1 MRSRCHKKRFDNSTF
16 KIALLLYHTGMR
28 RYMKNGSWLESRHA
42 SLHNHFLC
50 DILKKPEERMDDLSV
65 FTGNANRPLAASI
78 CKHLRIPLGD
88 ADVFQFSNEN
98 IFVKINDNVRGHD
111 VFVIQPF
118 CMPVNRS
125 IMELLIM
132 IDAFK
137 RASAARITA
146 VIPYYAYGRTDKK
159 DQPRVPI
166 TARLIAD
173 CITVAGAHRVLTMDM
188 HAGQIQGFFNIPVDE
203 LTAQIIQARYFAQ
216 KKLGDIVVVSAD
228 EGFAKKARKLAD
240 RLNAPLAIIEKR
252 RHGNTSAAEA
262 MGIIGSVEGKHAII
276 VDDEIDTAGSL
287 TQAVHVVQEH
297 GARDIYCCA
306 THGIFSGPAIERLKD
321 SPVEEIVITDTVP
334 LLEYKR
340 LPNITVLS
348 VAEFFA
354 DTIHRIHDG
363 RSVSELF

>member
-1 MRSRCHKKRFDNSTF
+1 M
-16 KIALLLYHTGMR
+16 
-28 RYMKNGSWLESRHA
+28 E
-42 SLHNHFLC
+42 
-50 DILKKPEERMDDLSV
+50 DLSV
-65 FTGNANRPLAASI
+65 FTGNANRPLAAAI
-78 CKHLRIPLGD
+78 CRNLRIPLGD

-98 IFVKINDNVRGHD
+98 IFVKINDNVRGRD

-118 CMPVNRS
+118 SSPVNRS

-132 IDAFK
+132 IDALK

-173 CITVAGAHRVLTMDM
+173 CITVAGANRVLTMDM

-203 LTAQIIQARYFAQ
+203 LTAQIIQARYFVQ
-216 KKLGDIVVVSAD
+216 KELVDFTVVSAD
-228 EGFAKKARKLAD
+228 EGFAKKARQLAD

-252 RHGNTSAAEA
+252 RHGNNSIAEA
-262 MGIIGSVEGKHAII
+262 MGIIGSVEGRHALI

-287 TQAVHVVQEH
+287 TQAVRVVHEH

-306 THGIFSGPAIERLKD
+306 THGIFSGPAIERLKNAPIKEIIVTD
-321 SPVEEIVITDTVP
+321 SIP
-334 LLEYKR
+334 LSEQKH
-340 LPNITVLS
+340 LPHLTVLS
-348 VAEFFA
+348 VAELFA
-354 DTIHRIHDG
+354 GAISRIHDG
-363 RSVSELF
+363 RSVTELFR

>member
-1 MRSRCHKKRFDNSTF
+1 
-16 KIALLLYHTGMR
+16 
-28 RYMKNGSWLESRHA
+28 
-42 SLHNHFLC
+42 
-50 DILKKPEERMDDLSV
+50 MDDLIV

-78 CKHLRIPLGD
+78 CKHLRMPLGD

-98 IFVKINDNVRGHD
+98 IFVKINDNVRGRD

-118 CMPVNRS
+118 SSPVNRS

-132 IDAFK
+132 VDALK

-203 LTAQIIQARYFAQ
+203 LTAQIILARYFSQ
-216 KKLGDIVVVSAD
+216 KGLDDFTVVSTD
-228 EGFAKKARKLAD
+228 EGFAKKARMLAD
-240 RLNAPLAIIEKR
+240 RLDAPLAIVEKR
-252 RHGNTSAAEA
+252 RHGNNGLTEA
-262 MGIIGSVEGKHAII
+262 MGIIGSVEGKNALI

-287 TQAVHVVQEH
+287 VQAVRVVHEH
-297 GARDIYCCA
+297 GARCIYCCA
-306 THGIFSGPAIERLKD
+306 THGVFSGQALERLK
-321 SPVEEIVITDTVP
+321 SAHVEEIVITDSIA
-334 LLEYKR
+334 LAEQKR
-340 LPNITVLS
+340 LPNLMVLS
-348 VAEFFA
+348 VAELFA
-354 DTIHRIHDG
+354 GAISRIHDG
-363 RSVSELF
+363 RSVTELFW

>member
-1 MRSRCHKKRFDNSTF
+1 MD
-16 KIALLLYHTGMR
+16 AL
-28 RYMKNGSWLESRHA
+28 SIFS
-42 SLHNHFLC
+42 
-50 DILKKPEERMDDLSV
+50 
-65 FTGNANRPLAASI
+65 GNANRSLAVAI

-118 CMPVNRS
+118 GSPVNRS
-125 IMELLIM
+125 IMELFIM
-132 IDAFK
+132 IDALK
-137 RASAARITA
+137 RASASRITA

-173 CITVAGAHRVLTMDM
+173 CITVAGAHRVVTMDM

-203 LTAQIIQARYFAQ
+203 LTTQIIQARYFSSKDLQ
-216 KKLGDIVVVSAD
+216 PFTVVSTD

-240 RLNAPLAIIEKR
+240 RLSAPLAIVEKR
-252 RHGNTSAAEA
+252 RVGNDGNTEA
-262 MGIIGSVEGKHAII
+262 MGIIGNVEGRNALI

-287 TQAVHVVQEH
+287 TQAVRVVYEQ

-306 THGIFSGPAIERLKD
+306 THGVFSGPAIERLSKA
-321 SPVEEIVITDTVP
+321 PIKEIVVTDSLQCP
-334 LLEYKR
+334 EHKR
-340 LPNITVLS
+340 LPNMTVLS
-348 VAEFFA
+348 VAELLA
-354 DTIHRIHDG
+354 GAISRIHDG
-363 RSVSELF
+363 RSVSELFR